1 MERLSVSLDKE
12 SLSII
17 EKYLP
22 KYQGSKADLIRRALH
37 YLDHNEEVQKK
48 TSMENI
54 DAYVEFLANME
65 HVMVD
70 IAIWK
75 AIFTEIGKGTDE
87 FWDEVF
93 KIGGEHQTEYFD
105 RGMKNIS
112 DILKYIE
119 KTNVYKLNID
129 SPNSYT
135 LILAVS
141 ESSKFVKTFF
151 EGFFNKFPRKVEIVE
166 EYKKIRI
173 RVI

>member
-1 MERLSVSLDKE
+1 MERLSISLDDE
-12 SLSII
+12 TLSII

-37 YLDHNEEVQKK
+37 CLEYNEEIQKK
-48 TSMENI
+48 TTMENI
-54 DAYVEFLANME
+54 NAYIEFLANME
-65 HVMVD
+65 HIMLD
-70 IAIWK
+70 ISIWK
-75 AIFTEIGKGTDE
+75 AIFSEIGKGTDE

-93 KIGGEHQTEYFD
+93 KIGGEHKIEYFD
-105 RGMKNIS
+105 RGIKNIQ
-112 DILKYIE
+112 DILKSIE

-151 EGFFNKFPRKVEIVE
+151 EGLFSKFSKKFEIIE

-173 RVI
+173 RVV